1 MKVVPRKVTFQLDL
15 LIDLSDRAILELP
28 GWGGGGSGRREKEMK
43 IKEIRVSQVN
53 GRGTLHMM
61 TVFLYHKHL
70 FVKLLFPHT
79 LIILALS
86 GSNSFEYFFIAC
98 TSRI

>member
-1 MKVVPRKVTFQLDL
+1 MDGG
-15 LIDLSDRAILELP
+15 E
-28 GWGGGGSGRREKEMK
+28 GGGSGGREKEMK
-43 IKEIRVSQVN
+43 IKEIRISQVN

-79 LIILALS
+79 FIILALP
-86 GSNSFEYFFIAC
+86 GCNSFEYFSIAC
-98 TSRI
+98 TSCI

>member
-1 MKVVPRKVTFQLDL
+1 M
-15 LIDLSDRAILELP
+15 
-28 GWGGGGSGRREKEMK
+28 GGGGGGGGREKEMK

-79 LIILALS
+79 LSLV
-86 GSNSFEYFFIAC
+86 C
-98 TSRI
+98 V